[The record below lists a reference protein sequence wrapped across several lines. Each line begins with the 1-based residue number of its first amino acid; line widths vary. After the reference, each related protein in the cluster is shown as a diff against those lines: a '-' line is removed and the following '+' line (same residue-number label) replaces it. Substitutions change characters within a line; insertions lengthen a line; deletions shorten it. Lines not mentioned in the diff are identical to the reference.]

1 MIRSVLLAALLA
13 SAASAQAQTPDA
25 AAPAVTTATASPDTS
40 PDSSSAP
47 PKQGTSEKPDRSPDR
62 SIDAHRIPFEELNER
77 MIGSTSQS
85 VRFNWRKVTVGVGGT
100 GSSLLELN
108 NFGSNRI
115 GVAVRRPMFGMMGEL
130 AITRVSTWS
139 TPSSDLLSLT
149 PYRQAGRPS
158 RYELDFNLAFPLAE
172 GVVTAWPGWFPATQ
186 LVFSATGGA
195 RYLFYPGS
203 WEGMTLLEASTAL
216 IAPYLNDIELENL
229 EGARNRGMAI
239 DRARYSLLA
248 GLQVDVYFHQ
258 GAYLS
263 PRALIA
269 LPILSGFGN
278 NAIGFWWELSF
289 GLGWA
294 F

>member
-1 MIRSVLLAALLA
+1 MIRSLVIAVIAVAL
-13 SAASAQAQTPDA
+13 P
-25 AAPAVTTATASPDTS
+25 ATALAQDPADAPVKPPPSPTEPKEGTDT
-40 PDSSSAP
+40 
-47 PKQGTSEKPDRSPDR
+47 
-62 SIDAHRIPFEELNER
+62 SIDAHRVPFEELNER
-77 MIGSTSQS
+77 MIGSTSQA
-85 VRFNWRKVTVGVGGT
+85 VRFNWRKVIVGVGGT

-108 NFGSNRI
+108 NFGSNRLGI
-115 GVAVRRPMFGMMGEL
+115 AVRRPMFGMMGEL

-139 TPSSDLLSLT
+139 TPSSDLLALT

-203 WEGMTLLEASTAL
+203 WEGMTLLEGAAAAVS
-216 IAPYLNDIELENL
+216 PYLNDAELANL
-229 EGARNRGMAI
+229 EDDRNRGMQI
-239 DRARYSLLA
+239 DRARYGLLA

-258 GAYLS
+258 GAYLT

-269 LPILSGFGN
+269 LPILSGLN
-278 NAIGFWWELSF
+278 SSAVGFWWELSF

>member
-1 MIRSVLLAALLA
+1 MIRSVLITALLLGSGA
-13 SAASAQAQTPDA
+13 SQAEEAPRPPPAETDAQAEPK
-25 AAPAVTTATASPDTS
+25 PPVDTS
-40 PDSSSAP
+40 
-47 PKQGTSEKPDRSPDR
+47 
-62 SIDAHRIPFEELNER
+62 IDQHRIPFEELNER
-77 MIGSTSQS
+77 MIGSTSQA
-85 VRFNWRKVTVGVGGT
+85 VRFNWRRVTVGVGAT
-100 GSSLLELN
+100 FSSLLELN
-108 NFGSNRI
+108 NFGSNRL
-115 GVAVRRPMFGMMGEL
+115 GVAVRRPLFGMMGEL

-149 PYRQAGRPS
+149 PYRQAGRPT
-158 RYELDFNLAFPLAE
+158 RWELDFNLAFPLAE

-203 WEGMTLLEASTAL
+203 WEGMTLLEGSQAL
-216 IAPYLNDIELENL
+216 ISPYLNEVELSNL
-229 EGARNRGMAI
+229 ESGRNPGMTI
-239 DRARYSLLA
+239 DRARYGLLA

-263 PRALIA
+263 PRALLG
-269 LPILSGFGN
+269 LPLLSGFGGD
-278 NAIGFWWELSF
+278 AVGFWWELSV